1 MGYPAVDREFRAKK
15 KEVRDKLREAEKAY
29 LENYLNFS
37 DEKTGWRRLK
47 EVSKLKQNGEEGIS
61 LMINGQLETDPKK
74 VAPYMADFFKTKVDK
89 IVEEVPPDPV
99 ESSRYMMEYMRDKK
113 PGNFEFRTVDF
124 RYIKRVIMKLKNVSS
139 TGMDGIP
146 VIVYKKFRR
155 SLTPAI
161 ARIVNE
167 CIKQG
172 IYPDRWKS
180 ALVCPIPKKGC
191 LTDVS
196 NWRPICLLPVISKI
210 LEGVMTRQLRNY
222 LEAHGLIHHSQ
233 HAYREARGCLSCW
246 ADLDTAVCHAKDEGK
261 AVGLLQTDMTS
272 AFNCA
277 NAASLIPKLRLA
289 GVGLESCKL
298 ILSYMTQRTI
308 RVKVDYF
315 ISEPLELQTGSGEG
329 TQISPLIWLVFILDT
344 NAVLNRVQNILES
357 RVHPLRPQNVRQ
369 QNAANYRIADKN
381 YADDINT
388 LCVAKTNTEIL
399 EIMKVVEQ
407 EYGKYF
413 RSLGLKESK
422 AKQMH
427 IIFSKEKNSKE
438 EFKLNDRASEKS
450 TRLLG
455 VTVSEDWTFDE
466 HASKVCQRMMERIPH
481 IRAIRENVSRKVL
494 IRISRSLVLSIYEF
508 ACEFTLL
515 THALQKRVQ
524 KVYNILLRVITFSDI
539 TRSIESM
546 LKETDMMNVALT
558 LKYYC
563 VWSIE
568 RLLKER
574 NADYPYN
581 LIDWDYGRGR
591 YNTRYNKL
599 HIYWRP
605 KRALGQRSWI
615 ITSINTF
622 NYFNLFNTNWAM
634 EKDEAKSDLQDWLKT
649 NFRNA
654 NLK

>member
-1 MGYPAVDREFRAKK
+1 M
-15 KEVRDKLREAEKAY
+15 
-29 LENYLNFS
+29 
-37 DEKTGWRRLK
+37 
-47 EVSKLKQNGEEGIS
+47 
-61 LMINGQLETDPKK
+61 
-74 VAPYMADFFKTKVDK
+74 
-89 IVEEVPPDPV
+89 
-99 ESSRYMMEYMRDKK
+99 
-113 PGNFEFRTVDF
+113 
-124 RYIKRVIMKLKNVSS
+124 
-139 TGMDGIP
+139 
-146 VIVYKKFRR
+146 
-155 SLTPAI
+155 
-161 ARIVNE
+161 
-167 CIKQG
+167 
-172 IYPDRWKS
+172 
-180 ALVCPIPKKGC
+180 
-191 LTDVS
+191 
-196 NWRPICLLPVISKI
+196 
-210 LEGVMTRQLRNY
+210 
-222 LEAHGLIHHSQ
+222 
-233 HAYREARGCLSCW
+233 
-246 ADLDTAVCHAKDEGK
+246 
-261 AVGLLQTDMTS
+261 
-272 AFNCA
+272 
-277 NAASLIPKLRLA
+277 
-289 GVGLESCKL
+289 
-298 ILSYMTQRTI
+298 
-308 RVKVDYF
+308 
-315 ISEPLELQTGSGEG
+315 
-329 TQISPLIWLVFILDT
+329 
-344 NAVLNRVQNILES
+344 
-357 RVHPLRPQNVRQ
+357 
-369 QNAANYRIADKN
+369 
-381 YADDINT
+381 
-388 LCVAKTNTEIL
+388 AKTNTEIL